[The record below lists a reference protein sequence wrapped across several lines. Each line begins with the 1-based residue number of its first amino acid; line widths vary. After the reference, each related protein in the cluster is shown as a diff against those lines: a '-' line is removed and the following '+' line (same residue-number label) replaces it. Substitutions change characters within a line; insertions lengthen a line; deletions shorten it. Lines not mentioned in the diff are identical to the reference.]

1 MKHFPIFLDVEGRDV
16 AVSGGDETALAKL
29 RLLAKTDARLTV
41 YSAAPNA
48 DIRALA
54 GSGRLTLVH
63 RAIEA
68 ADLADKALVYAANEE
83 ADEDRR
89 VVTLAREAG
98 VLVNHVDNLETSD
111 FITPALVDRD
121 PVVVAIGTEGAAPVL
136 ARAIKAELE
145 ESLPPALGSL
155 ASVAKGFRELAQ
167 ALPFGRKRR
176 TFWSDYYSRVGP
188 RAFDEGGEAALA
200 GTLEHLLAEHMNARP
215 EIGSVTFVG
224 SGPGDPD
231 LLTVK
236 ARRALHDADV
246 VVHDRLVT
254 PGILD
259 LARREALIV
268 NAGKRGFGPST
279 PQAEINAML
288 VRHASEGRHVVR
300 LKSGD
305 ATVFGRLDEEFDACA
320 AAGVSCSVI
329 PGITAASAAAAGI
342 GRSLTRRE
350 RNSSVRLIT
359 GHDVEGYAE
368 HDWRALA
375 RPGEVVA
382 IYMGKKSARFLQGRL
397 MMHGAAPDTPVTVV
411 ESATCANQR
420 VIASELAYLSEDIAE
435 ADMTGP
441 ALVLYGLAPRG
452 TEAIARPKREVA
464 Q

>member
-1 MKHFPIFLDVEGRDV
+1 
-16 AVSGGDETALAKL
+16 
-29 RLLAKTDARLTV
+29 
-41 YSAAPNA
+41 
-48 DIRALA
+48 
-54 GSGRLTLVH
+54 
-63 RAIEA
+63 
-68 ADLADKALVYAANEE
+68 
-83 ADEDRR
+83 
-89 VVTLAREAG
+89 
-98 VLVNHVDNLETSD
+98 
-111 FITPALVDRD
+111 
-121 PVVVAIGTEGAAPVL
+121 
-136 ARAIKAELE
+136 
-145 ESLPPALGSL
+145 
-155 ASVAKGFRELAQ
+155 
-167 ALPFGRKRR
+167 
-176 TFWSDYYSRVGP
+176 
-188 RAFDEGGEAALA
+188 
-200 GTLEHLLAEHMNARP
+200 MNARP

-231 LLTVK
+231 LLTLK

-382 IYMGKKSARFLQGRL
+382 IYMGKKSA
-397 MMHGAAPDTPVTVV
+397 V
-411 ESATCANQR
+411 S
-420 VIASELAYLSEDIAE
+420 S
-435 ADMTGP
+435 
-441 ALVLYGLAPRG
+441 
-452 TEAIARPKREVA
+452 REG
-464 Q
+464 